1 MAKGDV
7 VFAVDTSRYVSRQEL
22 KKVKRFLRSI
32 VKRMRFKRGAFS
44 VGLVQ
49 FSDWSRVV
57 MDFDQGN
64 DKRKAKAGIARLRYL
79 HTFLWLFVSFFSFA
93 IISMRKGELV
103 ALL

>member
-64 DKRKAKAGIARLRYL
+64 DKRKAKAGIARLRYIL
-79 HTFLWLFVSFFSFA
+79 IFLIAICFLSSFA
-93 IISMRKGELV
+93 IISLRKGEPV
-103 ALL
+103 YLL